1 MSNFHIDQVNSIKP
15 NPDIANDQTGSVTV
29 TYTEWTQGFTQVTD
43 KEIEHYNKVVNDAF
57 KVKLLSEAI
66 EISRH
71 GLSVFS
77 TKSDKTPVIKR
88 TNRIVELR
96 TKLQSEHE
104 IEIDFGQPLVAGIA
118 INCGPVVNKDID
130 LECLDIDCPKLAK
143 TFLPDLEVVAPDLHA
158 ILTKCVEETPSEG
171 LHIFYYLP
179 LGKSKCS
186 EWAVMSTDNG
196 KKWLTEAK
204 AKGSVKNTAPPL
216 IETRGKGGYVVGF
229 YSQAVSKIDGLVKP
243 YKMLHGDVSTI
254 PTINADQHDFL
265 MSFAESYD
273 EKVTGK
279 TLYEFDNSKQS
290 DEKKAA
296 IDQWRLETPWSEV
309 LPESYRLTEVRPDYF
324 YVWHPDSSGS
334 APNAIAGA
342 KSGGLDRYWN
352 FSPLDWRLPAN
363 EPLTKD
369 YVYTQSRGLKKG
381 DTEWNKF
388 YSEIFG
394 KYISPNSHGAQCLQK
409 GPPVNLSDEVNA
421 HYWDIVDM
429 ITPNNPENL
438 ISLLGQDLIDV
449 CDDFETPIISR
460 VFATSILSHIFGW
473 FRAERLNGETKW
485 YAITQQIILAHSCA
499 GKNRPRRYM
508 ISLLKMLQ
516 ERLNDWMEREKETA
530 LANEN
535 TTYDVEYPTFDES
548 VSDFGSGS
556 IEGFLEKLAAIRVR
570 IAFIEEIVD
579 FLEARHKKSVAEEQ
593 LTLLKKF
600 STPQDYVPP
609 RDLTTNG
616 KTPDQIK
623 DQNKAIVNPI
633 VNFIGFGQPERITQ
647 PDILCAKDFS
657 GGTISR
663 LHVFTEGD
671 KTTVRK
677 DGSMNIPKRRGGL
690 PSPQVVDA
698 IFNRVVDLIRHGGV
712 TEIPEPIFEYLDEL
726 HIKRWHHINGLEK
739 SKTYVPSIHGRG
751 PEKAYSIAFLH
762 SICESGDGWQSIKK
776 SDIDFAFRYQDAGNI
791 DVKKLHDLT
800 MGSPLKRYID
810 EFMKHAKKLTGKE
823 LTLSTVVARWKYRGE
838 NKDKK
843 SVSWVKETLA
853 PELIKL
859 ELITI
864 VNTDTGVFEV
874 QKNG

>member
-1 MSNFHIDQVNSIKP
+1 MSNLPINQVNLSDSDSFTWVTESGFSISIRGYLP
-15 NPDIANDQTGSVTV
+15 EESVIVNGCIKNLWTPSYFLKKI
-29 TYTEWTQGFTQVTD
+29 TTEALKIRKQ
-43 KEIEHYNKVVNDAF
+43 
-57 KVKLLSEAI
+57 
-66 EISRH
+66 
-71 GLSVFS
+71 GLSIFS

-96 TKLQSEHE
+96 TKLQSEKE
-104 IEIDFGQPLVAGIA
+104 IEIDFSYENVSGIA
-118 INCGPVVNKDID
+118 INCGPVVGKEKD
-130 LECLDIDCPKLAK
+130 LECFDIDCPKLAK
-143 TFLPDLEVVAPDLHA
+143 TFLPDLKDANPDLHA

-186 EWAVMSTDNG
+186 ELAMMSTENG
-196 KKWLTEAK
+196 KRWLAEAK
-204 AKGSVKNTAPPL
+204 AKGSTKKIAPPL

-229 YSQAVSKIDGLVKP
+229 FSQAISKIDGTVKP

-254 PTINADQHDFL
+254 PTLSADQHEFL
-265 MSFAESYD
+265 MSFAKLYD
-273 EKVTGK
+273 EKTIGK
-279 TLYEFDNSKQS
+279 TFCKYDDSNNSG
-290 DEKKAA
+290 EKKTA
-296 IDQWRLETPWSEV
+296 IEQWRVETPWNQV
-309 LPESYRLTEVRPDYF
+309 LPESYRLTQIRHDYF
-324 YVWHPDSSGS
+324 LVWHPDSSGRE
-334 APNAIAGA
+334 PNAIAGC
-342 KSGGLDRYWN
+342 KNGGMDRYWN
-352 FSPLDWRLPAN
+352 FSPLDWRLSPN
-363 EPLTKD
+363 IPLTKD
-369 YVYTQSRGLKKG
+369 YVYCMSRGWQPG
-381 DTEWNKF
+381 SREWKTF
-388 YSEIFG
+388 YSEIFK
-394 KYISPNSHGAQCLQK
+394 KYISPNSHAAQCLQK
-409 GPPVNLSDEVNA
+409 EPPVNLSDEVNA

-516 ERLNDWMEREKETA
+516 ERLNDWVEREKEKCEKG
-530 LANEN
+530 LDDQN
-535 TTYDVEYPTFDES
+535 TPFDVEYPTFDES

-593 LTLLKKF
+593 LTLLKKY

-762 SICESGDGWQSIKK
+762 SICEPGDGWQSIKK
-776 SDIDFAFRYQDAGNI
+776 SDIDFAFRYHDAGNI

-810 EFMKHAKKLTGKE
+810 EFMKTAKKLTGKE
-823 LTLSTVVARWKYRGE
+823 LTLSTVAARWKYRGE

-864 VNTDTGVFEV
+864 VNIDDGVFEV